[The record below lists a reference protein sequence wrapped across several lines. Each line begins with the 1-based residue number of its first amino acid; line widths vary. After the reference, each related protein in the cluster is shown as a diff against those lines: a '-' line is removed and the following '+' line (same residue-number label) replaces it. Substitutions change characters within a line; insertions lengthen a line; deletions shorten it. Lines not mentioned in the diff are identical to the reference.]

1 MCYSVLVRKTITD
14 SQKRYGA
21 IAFRNAEEDY
31 AMRAAADPKHF
42 PPLSSRVYPGH
53 FASVFFKDAGRI
65 QVELMRYG
73 TYPPIDGAAAK
84 KYTSFNARSD
94 NLRSHFW
101 SNAFMHHHGFVI
113 VTAFFEWVSV
123 RDLLKAGTVTISEVE
138 ANFQRQQEE
147 RKTRILASGKKYKP
161 TPTELKSPIDRQII
175 IQFTPEDGS
184 DLVVPV
190 IFSRNP
196 NQSSESAFS
205 GGFAIITDEPPPEIS
220 RAGHDR
226 CPVIL
231 ESGAEL
237 EWLNFE
243 DKNAHDLEILLDRRR
258 RTFFRH
264 QLADAS

>member
-1 MCYSVLVRKTITD
+1 MCYSILVRKTITD
-14 SQKRYGA
+14 IQKRYGA
-21 IAFRNAEEDY
+21 MAVKNTVPDY
-31 AMRAAADPKHF
+31 ALHSVSDSKQF

-53 FASVFFKDAGRI
+53 FASVFFKELGQM

-73 TYPPIDGAAAK
+73 TYPPIDGAQAR

-123 RDLLKAGTVTISEVE
+123 RDLLKAGKVGLGEVE
-138 ANFQRQQEE
+138 ASFQRQQEE

-161 TPTELKSPIDRQII
+161 TPTELKSALDRQII

-196 NQSSESAFS
+196 DQLIESGFNA
-205 GGFAIITDEPPPEIS
+205 GFAIITDDPPPEIKN
-220 RAGHDR
+220 AGHDR
-226 CPVIL
+226 CPVIF

-237 EWLNFE
+237 EWLNLE
-243 DKNAHDLEILLDRRR
+243 AKNAHDFEVLLARRR
-258 RTFFRH
+258 RTYFRH
-264 QLADAS
+264 QLPDVA